1 MDDEQLSEM
10 EQNLQNVLSS
20 LIEALEAVKK
30 PQGGINEIRSAVESL
45 KKIQDG
51 LMGVYE
57 SNNED
62 NKEVKMVDG
71 YSK

>member
-1 MDDEQLSEM
+1 MDDDRFSEM
-10 EQNLQNVLSS
+10 EQNLQNVLFS
-20 LIEALEAVKK
+20 LVEALEAVKK
-30 PQGGINEIRSAVESL
+30 PQGGTNEIRNAVESL

-62 NKEVKMVDG
+62 NKEMKMVDG
-71 YSK
+71 YGK